1 MRNRENTLA
10 EILERHHVLP
20 QLALNWRLF
29 GSNGI
34 EKVEDI
40 YDTDPWFITDRF
52 SVLDR
57 FLKCENVLNQHVK
70 QIVHVGLF

>member
-1 MRNRENTLA
+1 M
-10 EILERHHVLP
+10 
-20 QLALNWRLF
+20 NWRLF

-40 YDTDPWFITDRF
+40 YAPDHWYMTDRF
-52 SVLDR
+52 EVIER
-57 FLKCENVLNQHVK
+57 FLKCEKVLNHHVK

>member
-1 MRNRENTLA
+1 M
-10 EILERHHVLP
+10 
-20 QLALNWRLF
+20 NWRLF